1 MLHFNNNKNFNMKN
15 IAYISI
21 IAITV
26 LFTSCDLDRTP
37 FDKISAEELFE
48 DPGSAQA
55 ATLGNYVFL
64 KGDKGYDGWSDDLH
78 RMSEY
83 SGDNVMISGGTTDAL
98 FFFYNYQRTPN
109 NSRADRF
116 WRNSYRAIVGANR
129 VIEGVKEG
137 ESAESDQVIGENL
150 YIRALVYFQ
159 MGNVFGRPYNQGISN
174 LSVPLKLTTD
184 INDLPDRNT
193 VGEVYDQVIADLL
206 KAEALMTINKGP
218 SFASREAAQALLSR
232 VYLYMEDNAKAIEYA
247 DKVIN
252 SGQYGLL
259 PSNQFAV
266 MNTLAPDSN
275 SEAIFSITLT
285 KGIDIP
291 GTEDW
296 YTIGSFYATIDGVGW
311 GEMYASQTYLELVN
325 KNEQD
330 LRKSFIE
337 PQYLEDGDG
346 QKIPAVYWVDGND
359 QDGYAYEFARTT
371 DNGGTITFD
380 YDGSNYTLQ
389 SEDVNG
395 RTIYYFNGPN
405 GRQDVTFDF
414 DMDKRNGFP
423 KFFILKASNQEFD
436 LHLWSPTVSR
446 LAEMHLN
453 KAEAMAK
460 QGAGQQALDEINV
473 LRTRAEVDPYTL
485 ANLPAGK
492 TVLDVVLDERQLELA
507 FEGHRKFDVYR
518 NGRTMNRRYPGTHLN
533 NSNPFYEIAPTDNA
547 IIELIPEQQI
557 LLQPSLIQND

>member
-1 MLHFNNNKNFNMKN
+1 MKK
-15 IAYISI
+15 ITYILST
-21 IAITV
+21 IAITA
-26 LFTSCDLDRTP
+26 LLSSCDLDRSP

-83 SGDNVMISGGTTDAL
+83 AGDNVMISGGTTDAL

-159 MGNVFGRPYNQGISN
+159 MSNVFGRPYNQGTSN

-193 VGEVYDQVIADLL
+193 VGEVYDQVVKDLL
-206 KAEALMTINKGP
+206 KAEALMSINNGP
-218 SFASREAAQALLSR
+218 SFASKEAAQALLSR
-232 VYLYMEDNAKAIEYA
+232 VYLYMEDHAKAIEYA

-252 SGQYGLL
+252 SGQYTLL
-259 PSNQFAV
+259 SSSEFAV

-275 SEAIFSITLT
+275 LEAIFSITLT

-291 GTEDW
+291 GNEDW
-296 YTIGSFYATIDGVGW
+296 YTIGSFYANIDGVGW

-325 KNEQD
+325 ENPSD

-337 PQYLEDGDG
+337 PQYLLDNND
-346 QKIPAVYWVDGND
+346 QKIPAVYWVEEIDGGTNY
-359 QDGYAYEFARTT
+359 QYQFARTT
-371 DNGGTITFD
+371 DNGGGNITFE
-380 YDGSNYTLQ
+380 YSGNTYTLQ
-389 SEDVNG
+389 SETING
-395 RTIYYFNGPN
+395 KTQYYFNGPN

-414 DMDKRNGFP
+414 DMDKRNGYP
-423 KFFILKASNQEFD
+423 KFFILKASYQELD

-446 LAEMHLN
+446 LAEMYLN
-453 KAEAMAK
+453 KAEALAK
-460 QGAGQQALDEINV
+460 QGSDQAALDNINI
-473 LRTRAEVDPYTL
+473 LRTRANVPEYTL
-485 ANLPAGK
+485 ATLPAGK
-492 TVLDVVLDERQLELA
+492 TVLDVVLEERQLELA

-518 NGRTMNRRYPGTHLN
+518 NGRTMDRKYPGTHLN
-533 NSNPFYEIAPTDNA
+533 NANPFYEIEPTDNA

-557 LLQPSLIQND
+557 LLQPSLEQNP